1 MTQTIKAGASAAKQP
16 LARDVRQRLAAAG
29 GRTSHDLG
37 LGRIV
42 GQMLVYLYLWDG
54 DCSLDQIAEDLGLSK
69 AAVSVSARQLEH
81 LGMIRRTWRESD
93 RRKYYRT
100 VDNVGVAL
108 RQGVLSILRNK
119 IEAMAVELDAAHAA
133 LKTGARADAELQFLA
148 GRVKRAKVLRDRTQ
162 QMLGHPLLAL
172 LLPSR

>member
-1 MTQTIKAGASAAKQP
+1 MTQTNKGAAGTTARP

-42 GQMLVYLYLWDG
+42 GQMVVYLYLWDG
-54 DCSLDQIAEDLGLSK
+54 DCSLDQIAAELGLSK

-81 LGMIRRTWRESD
+81 LGLIRRTWREGD

-100 VDNVGVAL
+100 VDNIGVAL
-108 RQGVLSILRNK
+108 RQGLLSILRNK
-119 IEAMAVELDAAHAA
+119 IEAMAGELDVAHAA
-133 LKTGARADAELQFLA
+133 LAAGARADTEIQFLA
-148 GRVKRAKVLRDRTQ
+148 GRVKRAKVLRDRADKVF
-162 QMLGHPLLAL
+162 GHPLLSL
-172 LLPSR
+172 LVPTR

>member
-1 MTQTIKAGASAAKQP
+1 MTTKSKDSAGAAARP
-16 LARDVRQRLAAAG
+16 LARDVRRRLAAAG

-54 DCSLDQIAEDLGLSK
+54 DCSLDQIAGELGLSK

-81 LGMIRRTWRESD
+81 LGMIRRTWREGD

-100 VDNVGVAL
+100 AENIGVAL
-108 RQGVLSILRNK
+108 RQGVLGIVRNK
-119 IEAMAVELDAAHAA
+119 IDAMAGELEAAHTA
-133 LKTGARADAELQFLA
+133 LQAEKRADAELQFLA
-148 GRVKRAKVLRDRTQ
+148 GRVNRAKDLRDRAQ
-162 QMLGHPLLAL
+162 QLLGHPLLKL
-172 LLPSR
+172 LLPGR

>member
-1 MTQTIKAGASAAKQP
+1 M
-16 LARDVRQRLAAAG
+16 AREVRQRLAAAG
-29 GRTSHDLG
+29 GRTSYDLG

-54 DCSLDQIAEDLGLSK
+54 DCSLDQIAEELGLSK

-81 LGMIRRTWRESD
+81 LGMLRRTWREGD

-108 RQGVLSILRNK
+108 RQGLLGILRSK
-119 IEAMAVELDAAHAA
+119 LEAMAGELDAAHAA
-133 LKTGARADAELQFLA
+133 LAAGARADAELTFLA
-148 GRVKRAKVLRDRTQ
+148 GRVKRAKVLRDRAQ

-172 LLPSR
+172 LLPRR